1 MPSSNMTL
9 KVLIALTFVFAVGSA
24 SVSEAKPKWPGY
36 VAGWGNTC
44 GSQFRGCT
52 GQASDVYDACVKQ
65 HGRGCSGD
73 YDRDYA
79 GCQQTN
85 KACQLRQ

>member
-1 MPSSNMTL
+1 MPSSTTML
-9 KVLIALTFVFAVGSA
+9 RVLGALTFALAVASA
-24 SVSEAKPKWPGY
+24 GVSGAKTKWPGY
-36 VAGWGNTC
+36 VAGWGNSC

-65 HGRGCSGD
+65 HGHGCSGD

-85 KACQLRQ
+85 KACQVRK